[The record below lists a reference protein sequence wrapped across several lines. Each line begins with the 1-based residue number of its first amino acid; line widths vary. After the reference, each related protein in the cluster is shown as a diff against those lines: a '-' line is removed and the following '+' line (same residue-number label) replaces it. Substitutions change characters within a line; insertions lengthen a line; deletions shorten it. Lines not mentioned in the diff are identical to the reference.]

1 METLKKFEY
10 SLKKIKIMVLRV
22 GKEEVEGIDER
33 VQHDT
38 VLGMDSYKYLE
49 IIINIEGNLKDHI
62 HEMEQK

>member
-38 VLGMDSYKYLE
+38 VLGMDHKRPYTWDGAKM
-49 IIINIEGNLKDHI
+49 K
-62 HEMEQK
+62 

>member
-33 VQHDT
+33 VQHGT